1 MTSETVHLLVPD
13 AVAASPEGRLVLAYD
28 PPAPDSDVAAWIE
41 RLVDSALWA
50 VRSGQADSWASTSG
64 YAGYDVVVLADQP
77 APEGATGPIAVGGER
92 LAEFDIRLFWRPRP
106 AHRVVVVDQAI
117 ADLLAPL
124 GGETAGVLLWAAQVG
139 THREFGVHLVDP
151 VTGEPREPDAP
162 LPDEL
167 GANLGVHKDLY
178 YAATGSPWRSLRLI
192 THPGGQFQ
200 SVPSPDPLAWAGPF
214 TDADWASEAAL
225 YPPVVASGGSW
236 RP

>member
-13 AVAASPEGRLVLAYD
+13 AVAASPEHRLVLAYD
-28 PPAPDSDVAAWIE
+28 PPAPETDAAAWID

-50 VRSGQADSWASTSG
+50 VRSGQADSWGSVSD
-64 YAGYDVVVLADQP
+64 YAGYDAVVLADEP
-77 APEGATGPIAVGGER
+77 APESAAAAIAAGAER

-151 VTGEPREPDAP
+151 ITGEPREPDAP
-162 LPDEL
+162 LPAEL
-167 GANLGVHKDLY
+167 GPNLGVHKDLY

-192 THPGGQFQ
+192 TRPGGQFQ
-200 SVPSPDPLAWAGPF
+200 SVPSSDPLAWAGPF
-214 TDADWASEAAL
+214 TDGDWASEAAL
-225 YPPVVASGGSW
+225 YPPVVADEGSE
-236 RP
+236 RA